1 MQTSHITNLC
11 APKNAS
17 KQEEN
22 IQESDQFST
31 VSSSSSEEEEEE
43 EEEKNDVASGAV
55 DSVVAEE
62 SEEDKPSRQYA
73 TSKKKSRVLVSA
85 KVLDAP
91 PTTPEENV
99 AYCLMMLS
107 RGKWEEEDE
116 EEEENGDYFSEEY
129 SIIKVK
135 RSNKVGGKYRGK
147 YRCETCMKMF
157 RSYQA
162 LGGHRASGHG
172 KVKAAAAALS
182 EAVGVDERIYECPF
196 CHRVF
201 PTGQALGGHKRSHF
215 VGASAITRNIGAI
228 SAIKQF
234 SRNGETRGIDL
245 NLPAP
250 ADEDYD

>member
-1 MQTSHITNLC
+1 MQTSHIMSLC

-22 IQESDQFST
+22 TQESDQFST
-31 VSSSSSEEEEEE
+31 LSSSSSSSEEEEG
-43 EEEKNDVASGAV
+43 EEKNVVASGAV
-55 DSVVAEE
+55 DSAVAKE
-62 SEEDKPSRQYA
+62 SEEDKPSRQNA
-73 TSKKKSRVLVSA
+73 TSKRKSRVLVSA

-91 PTTPEENV
+91 TTPEDDV
-99 AYCLMMLS
+99 AFCLMMLS
-107 RGKWEEEDE
+107 RGKWEEE

-135 RSNKVGGKYRGK
+135 RSNKVGGKYR
-147 YRCETCMKMF
+147 CETCRKIF

-162 LGGHRASGHG
+162 LGGHRANGHG
-172 KVKAAAAALS
+172 KVKAAAALS
-182 EAVGVDERIYECPF
+182 AAVGVDERIYECPF

-215 VGASAITRNIGAI
+215 VGASAISRNIGAI

-234 SRNGETRGIDL
+234 SRNGDTRGIDL

-250 ADEDYD
+250 ADDDYD